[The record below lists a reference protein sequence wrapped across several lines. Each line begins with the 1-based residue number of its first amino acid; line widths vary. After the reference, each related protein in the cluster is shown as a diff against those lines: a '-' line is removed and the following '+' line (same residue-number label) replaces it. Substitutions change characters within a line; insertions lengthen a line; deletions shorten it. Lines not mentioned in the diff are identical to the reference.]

1 MNISNFEKDIRWDY
15 VRGDTRKSPIFNKLL
30 SSKGLSPGNWLKIK
44 QDKISK
50 LRPTGITFT
59 SKETT

>member
-30 SSKGLSPGNWLKIK
+30 SSKRLSHGNWLKIK
-44 QDKISK
+44 QDKIS
-50 LRPTGITFT
+50 
-59 SKETT
+59 